1 MMNPYSLKSI
11 STTYPGFQALPKG
24 IKQLL
29 VVTESFYFDE
39 ARPQQP
45 EHGEHHEIPPEVL
58 HLANAG
64 APYQAT
70 QPPIRAGL

>member
-24 IKQLL
+24 IKQML

-39 ARPQQP
+39 ARPP
-45 EHGEHHEIPPEVL
+45 HLEPGEHHEIPPEVL

-64 APYQAT
+64 DPYQAAA
-70 QPPIRAGL
+70 PIHTGL